1 MGRMFLYGGAAL
13 GGLLGGYLPVV
24 LVHASELGLASI
36 LGGTTGGFLGLWVG
50 FKVYQAL
57 DL

>member
-1 MGRMFLYGGAAL
+1 MILYGGATL
-13 GGLLGGYLPVV
+13 GGLLGGYLPVL

-36 LGGTTGGFLGLWVG
+36 LSGTIGGFLGLWVG
-50 FKVYQAL
+50 FKVYRLL